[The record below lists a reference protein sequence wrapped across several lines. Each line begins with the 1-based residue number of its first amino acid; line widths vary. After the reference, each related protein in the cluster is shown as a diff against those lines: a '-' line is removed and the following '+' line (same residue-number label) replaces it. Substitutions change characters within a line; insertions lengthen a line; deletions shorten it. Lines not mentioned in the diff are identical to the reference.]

1 MLTVIIIVLL
11 AVGLATLTYGWLER
25 APSGQ
30 PVRLWRPALFRAV
43 AWAALGLLV
52 ANLSCGVRGTPGR
65 PLVLLD
71 ASLSMTAAGGHWQQA
86 LDTARTLGEVQTF
99 GDERPLGDS
108 LPDRGRSR
116 LAPVL
121 RAAAASGR
129 PVIIVTDGEIEDVV
143 DVPPDLRAQAGVRL
157 FPRSPMPDLA
167 VVSVSGPGRVTTGDS
182 IPLDIEIRATGPGAD
197 SAILTV
203 QQNARLL
210 AREVL
215 RGVRGSTRRTLTVSS
230 RALRPGDNL
239 LTVQVSG
246 PGNAEA
252 RDDARLHLV
261 TVTPTPGVVLIANPP
276 DWDSR
281 FLYRTL
287 REVAQLPVR
296 GYVRVRPGQWR
307 SMADLAAV
315 PEADVGR
322 AVRQADLLV
331 VKGRGPGPLATGARG
346 ILRWPSGADGATLLD
361 GDWYLTPAA
370 GSPVAGAFVGQP
382 VDSFPPA
389 FRISP
394 IQPAPDDWVALS
406 AQNARRGAE
415 RPVVTG
421 RTDGNRR
428 EIQVAVD
435 GLWRW
440 AFRGGSSEQAYRA
453 WVAASAS
460 WLLGGADSVR
470 GRARPVRA
478 VVQNQRPVVFEWL
491 APGRPVPL
499 AIGIDGESGAV
510 QDTLHFDG
518 EGLASIRLPVGT
530 YRYRLEGGGSGTVA
544 VETWSDEWLPRPVA
558 LEERAAEPVLATR
571 RSQARNWPWLFGLC
585 ILGLAGEWW
594 FRRRAGLR

>member
-1 MLTVIIIVLL
+1 M
-11 AVGLATLTYGWLER
+11 
-25 APSGQ
+25 
-30 PVRLWRPALFRAV
+30 
-43 AWAALGLLV
+43 
-52 ANLSCGVRGTPGR
+52 
-65 PLVLLD
+65 
-71 ASLSMTAAGGHWQQA
+71 
-86 LDTARTLGEVQTF
+86 
-99 GDERPLGDS
+99 
-108 LPDRGRSR
+108 
-116 LAPVL
+116 
-121 RAAAASGR
+121 
-129 PVIIVTDGEIEDVV
+129 IIVTDGEIEDVA

-167 VVSVSGPGRVTTGDS
+167 VASVTGPGRVTTGDS
-182 IPLDIEIRATGPGAD
+182 IPLEIEIRATDPGAD
-197 SAILTV
+197 SVILTV

-215 RGVRGSTRRTLTVSS
+215 RDVRGSTRRTLTVSS

-239 LTVQVSG
+239 LTVRVDG

-296 GYVRVRPGQWR
+296 GYVRVQPGQWR
-307 SMADLAAV
+307 SMADLAAI
-315 PEADVGR
+315 PEAEVGR

-331 VKGRGPGPLATGARG
+331 VKGRWPGPLTTGARG
-346 ILRWPSGADGATLLD
+346 VLRWPSGEDGAALLD

-394 IQPAPDDWVALS
+394 IQPAADDWVALS

-428 EIQVAVD
+428 EIHVAVD

-499 AIGIDGESGAV
+499 AIGLDGESGAV

-518 EGLASIRLPVGT
+518 AGLASIRLPVGT
-530 YRYRLEGGGSGTVA
+530 YRYRLEGAG
-544 VETWSDEWLPRPVA
+544 
-558 LEERAAEPVLATR
+558 AEPWPSKPGRTSGCRARWRWRRGPPSRCLPPGGPMPATGPGCSGSASWAWPANGGFDGVPDCADAVPAASAPGRHPASGATR
-571 RSQARNWPWLFGLC
+571 QKCHPPVSLRASVASPSAH
-585 ILGLAGEWW
+585 AGEAEQTAHPAACI
-594 FRRRAGLR
+594 FR